1 MPKYQAIAAD
11 LREKITRGI
20 YQPDDQLPPSGELER
35 TYQASKMTVK
45 HALDYLEN
53 AGLIVKRRGSGT
65 FVKGLDTTDLDRLV
79 QRSRSQLLGMSSVYA
94 GRAVKSKVLT
104 FEVIAAPEAARAQL
118 RLEVGSFVYH
128 IVRVRYLDGKPLIL
142 EKSYMPVT
150 LLPNLRQQHAEQS
163 IFSFVRDELHL
174 RIQSAHR
181 IVRVR
186 GADAIE
192 AAELRLA
199 SGAPVA
205 VVQET
210 YFLASGVPFNY
221 SIATHEPEHFALET
235 VLVD

>member
-1 MPKYQAIAAD
+1 MLKYQAIAAD

-104 FEVIAAPEAARAQL
+104 FEAIAAPEASR
-118 RLEVGSFVYH
+118 GSCAS
-128 IVRVRYLDGKPLIL
+128 RWAA
-142 EKSYMPVT
+142 SST
-150 LLPNLRQQHAEQS
+150 TS
-163 IFSFVRDELHL
+163 
-174 RIQSAHR
+174 SAC
-181 IVRVR
+181 
-186 GADAIE
+186 ATST
-192 AAELRLA
+192 A
-199 SGAPVA
+199 S
-205 VVQET
+205 
-210 YFLASGVPFNY
+210 
-221 SIATHEPEHFALET
+221 H
-235 VLVD
+235 

>member
-1 MPKYQAIAAD
+1 MLKYQAIAAD

-104 FEVIAAPEAARAQL
+104 FEAIAAPEAARGQL

-128 IVRVRYLDGKPLIL
+128 IVRVR
-142 EKSYMPVT
+142 
-150 LLPNLRQQHAEQS
+150 
-163 IFSFVRDELHL
+163 
-174 RIQSAHR
+174 
-181 IVRVR
+181 
-186 GADAIE
+186 GADALE
-192 AAELRLA
+192 AEELHLA

>member
-1 MPKYQAIAAD
+1 MLKYQAIAAD

-104 FEVIAAPEAARAQL
+104 FEAIAAPEAARAQL

-142 EKSYMPVT
+142 EKSYMPVV

-174 RIQSAHR
+174 RIQSVHH

>member
-1 MPKYQAIAAD
+1 MLKYQAIAAD

-104 FEVIAAPEAARAQL
+104 FEAIAAPEAARGQL

-142 EKSYMPVT
+142 EKSYMPVV
-150 LLPNLRQQHAEQS
+150 LLPNLRQQHAEHS

-186 GADAIE
+186 SADALE
-192 AAELRLA
+192 AEELHLA
-199 SGAPVA
+199 SGTPVA

>member
-1 MPKYQAIAAD
+1 MLKYQAIAAD

-65 FVKGLDTTDLDRLV
+65 FVKGLDTTDLDRLIR
-79 QRSRSQLLGMSSVYA
+79 RSRSQLLGMSSVYA

-104 FEVIAAPEAARAQL
+104 FEAIAAPEAARGQL

-150 LLPNLRQQHAEQS
+150 LLPNLRQQHAEHS

-186 GADAIE
+186 GADALE
-192 AAELRLA
+192 AAELHLA